1 MPTGGEAF
9 LAAGLAVFMPI
20 GATLGTM
27 GMGKL
32 AHEIVVTG
40 GLAETSV
47 LLLLGSFQTIALGLI
62 ADMINKRI

>member
-1 MPTGGEAF
+1 VYFNP
-9 LAAGLAVFMPI
+9 LRVFMPI

-27 GMGKL
+27 GVGKL

-62 ADMINKRI
+62 ADMINKRL